1 MEGMK
6 MYRQMK
12 LIITSFLIGLFLFG
26 SNAYAGK
33 SADWPGFAEG
43 STCLVVIKGKIKS
56 IDLEKMEIKLEGCDL
71 LGDKSL
77 MLSKDTV
84 CYLGAEDD
92 NIGSIRGGTLFRDE
106 DKISFNQ
113 LKVGHTI
120 KCNYSKK
127 DGKFWAVRIVRC
139 FPHVYRIFT
148 E

>member
-1 MEGMK
+1 

-12 LIITSFLIGLFLFG
+12 LIIVAFFLGAFLSG
-26 SNAYAGK
+26 INVYAGK
-33 SADWPGFAEG
+33 SVDWPGFAEG
-43 STCLVVIKGKIKS
+43 SSCLVVLEGKIKS

-71 LGDKSL
+71 LGDKPL

-92 NIGSIRGGTLFRDE
+92 NIGLIRGGTLFTDA

-120 KCNYSKK
+120 KFNYSKK
-127 DGKFWAVRIVRC
+127 DGKFWAVRIVRI
-139 FPHVYRIFT
+139 FPHVYRIFL

>member
-1 MEGMK
+1 

-12 LIITSFLIGLFLFG
+12 LIIVAFFLGAFLSG
-26 SNAYAGK
+26 INVYAGK
-33 SADWPGFAEG
+33 SVDWPGFAEG
-43 STCLVVIKGKIKS
+43 ATSLVVFEGKIKS

-71 LGDKSL
+71 LGDKPL

-84 CYLGAEDD
+84 CYLGAKED
-92 NIGSIRGGTLFRDE
+92 NIESIRGGTLFRDE

-120 KCNYSKK
+120 KCNYSMK

-139 FPHVYRIFT
+139 FPHVYHMFI

>member
-6 MYRQMK
+6 MYRKTK
-12 LIITSFLIGLFLFG
+12 LIIVAFFLGLFLFG

-33 SADWPGFAEG
+33 SVDWPGFAEG
-43 STCLVVIKGKIKS
+43 ATSLAVIEGKIKS

-71 LGDKSL
+71 LGDKPL

-84 CYLGAEDD
+84 CYLGAKED
-92 NIGSIRGGTLFRDE
+92 NISSIRGGTLFTDE
-106 DKISFNQ
+106 EKISFNQ

-120 KCNYSKK
+120 KCNYSMK

-139 FPHVYRIFT
+139 FPHVYHMFT